1 MSSQPAP
8 AFVVLDDHE
17 LVREGIQQRL
27 AAEYPK
33 ATFTYSG
40 DSLRSAIAASLSES
54 CDCAVIDLD
63 LGDGTPVAEVVSA
76 FTARDIPV
84 VVVSAMAKADV
95 VEAALAAG
103 ASAFI
108 AKKSSMKSLTK
119 AVQIVLDGGTWFP
132 PDLAGVLLRSSDSVE
147 LSGQERR
154 ALVLYASGLTLE
166 MVARRMDITPNTV
179 KHYIDRVRDK
189 YTAAGIAARTKVD
202 LNRVARSEGL
212 LP

>member
-63 LGDGTPVAEVVSA
+63 LGDGTPVAEVFSA

-84 VVVSAMAKADV
+84 VVVSAMATADMPISPIPQ
-95 VEAALAAG
+95 A
-103 ASAFI
+103 
-108 AKKSSMKSLTK
+108 
-119 AVQIVLDGGTWFP
+119 
-132 PDLAGVLLRSSDSVE
+132 
-147 LSGQERR
+147 
-154 ALVLYASGLTLE
+154 
-166 MVARRMDITPNTV
+166 
-179 KHYIDRVRDK
+179 
-189 YTAAGIAARTKVD
+189 
-202 LNRVARSEGL
+202 
-212 LP
+212 